1 MFNSVK
7 IPDLKLSFISPKIRI
22 IPKFIVI
29 STINY
34 QINDLRMTWYSLID
48 IPDVLLDTSDLVDP
62 SVNAGISN
70 PSTTVTPNK
79 ILKI

>member
-1 MFNSVK
+1 
-7 IPDLKLSFISPKIRI
+7 
-22 IPKFIVI
+22 
-29 STINY
+29 
-34 QINDLRMTWYSLID
+34 MTWYSLID

>member
-1 MFNSVK
+1 
-7 IPDLKLSFISPKIRI
+7 
-22 IPKFIVI
+22 
-29 STINY
+29 
-34 QINDLRMTWYSLID
+34 MTWYSLID

-62 SVNAGISN
+62 RVNAGISN